1 MRLLKD
7 WWNKSKPSHPS
18 RDHRPRVMPQVES
31 LEGRD
36 LMSAS
41 PSPVLMVIANQDFY
55 YQEYAD
61 TRQSLEAA
69 GLDVTVAAAT
79 TQTAIPHGNSG
90 QGWMSGEVTPD
101 LALASVNAADY
112 SAIVFVGGWG
122 SSMYQY
128 AYNDPNLDGVTDNF
142 YANDLYN
149 GAAATREAVNELV
162 NDFVAQ
168 DKYVCG
174 LCHGVTVLAWAR
186 VDGASVLE
194 GKRVAVP
201 LTVGSP
207 AQFYDGEWR
216 AFMDPTGQY
225 QQVIDNGGLALPVS
239 GQYGDPTTV
248 ADDVV
253 VDGRV
258 ITGENYDSARY
269 FGGIIARSV
278 LGDSANSAPQVS
290 PAAWSLDENPPTGT
304 VVGTVKATDPDAG
317 QTLSY
322 SIVGGN
328 TNGAFTIDSTTGAIM
343 VANAAAIDFESM
355 PTFTLTVRAVDDGA
369 GALAGFGEI
378 TINLRDVAE
387 SRVPPCYHTMDL
399 VAPTTDPVP
408 AHIDYFLKL
417 DGVDGDVIS
426 HGRDPF
432 DVLAGRADAD
442 DTTEVCLYCVCLED
456 GSTGAGIH
464 VPIKIKHNL

>member
-1 MRLLKD
+1 MRFLND
-7 WWNKSKPSHPS
+7 WWNKSKPSQPS
-18 RDHRPRVMPQVES
+18 RDRNRRALPQMEA

-55 YQEYAD
+55 YKEYAD

-69 GLDVTVAAAT
+69 GLEVTVAAAT
-79 TQTAIPHGNSG
+79 TQTAVPHWNSG
-90 QGWMSGEVTPD
+90 QGWMSGEVVPD
-101 LALASVNAADY
+101 VALTAVDASDY

-128 AYNDPNLDGVTDNF
+128 AYNDPNLDGATDNF

-149 GAAATREAVNELV
+149 GTAATREAANELIS
-162 NDFVAQ
+162 DFVAQ

-186 VDGASVLE
+186 VDGVSLLD
-194 GKRVAVP
+194 GKQVAVP

-207 AQFYDGEWR
+207 TQFYDGEWR

-225 QQVIDNGGLALPVS
+225 HQVIDNGGRASPVS

-253 VDGRV
+253 VDGRI
-258 ITGENYDSARY
+258 ITGENFDSALH
-269 FGGIIARSV
+269 FGAVIAQSLLAEYDNR
-278 LGDSANSAPQVS
+278 APQVS
-290 PAAWSLDENPPTGT
+290 LAAWSLDENSAAGAL
-304 VVGTVKATDPDAG
+304 VGTVSATDSDAG

-322 SIVGGN
+322 SIVDGN
-328 TNGAFTIDSTTGAIM
+328 TNGAFAIDPTTGAIT
-343 VANAAAIDFESM
+343 VANAAAIDFEAT

-387 SRVPPCYHTMDL
+387 SRVPPCYHPTDC
-399 VAPTTDPVP
+399 VTPTADPAPAQV
-408 AHIDYFLKL
+408 DYFLKIEGVEGEATSDRRDDRFDAL
-417 DGVDGDVIS
+417 MCADGTG
-426 HGRDPF
+426 
-432 DVLAGRADAD
+432 
-442 DTTEVCLYCVCLED
+442 EVCWYCVCLED
-456 GSTGAGIH
+456 DATGAR
-464 VPIKIKHNL
+464 V